1 MMKSSGC
8 VVPWI
13 QSNETICTD
22 KGTFKCIITLDMF
35 PDSNLCLTAAI
46 NNTYWIAW
54 NRVTNSYNDCH
65 KPCRSLNVMVGGRN
79 MKKVSLN

>member
-13 QSNETICTD
+13 KSNETICID
-22 KGTFKCIITLDMF
+22 KGNLKRMF
-35 PDSNLCLTAAI
+35 MLVLFFDGNLFLIAAI
-46 NNTYWIAW
+46 NTTYCIAW